1 MNIRIIVVA
10 ASMFALSGCFSSA
23 FQIANIGRNTL
34 GILDNIITMNP
45 SRPSGAAAGDAA
57 LEQHMKKMS
66 KKVASMTEEELKG
79 SMKHDTKEDLC
90 LVFKKPR
97 GQSERLKR
105 GISEVVKARGPNYC
119 TNDWWPGYTIKE
131 YQGGWKVFNKNK
143 EIGDYKTLPEAQR
156 CRRLHASPSI
166 SSERFLELCGLK
178 E

>member
-23 FQIANIGRNTL
+23 FQIASTGKNTL
-34 GILDNIITMNP
+34 EILHNIITKNP

-57 LEQHMKKMS
+57 LEQHMEKIS
-66 KKVASMTEEELKG
+66 KKVASMTEEEVKG
-79 SMKHDTKEDLC
+79 SMKTTRKEDLC

-105 GISEVVKARGPNYC
+105 GISEVVKARGPDYC
-119 TNDWWPGYTIKE
+119 IEDYTIKE

-143 EIGDYKTLPEAQR
+143 EIGGYKTLPEAQR
-156 CRRLHASPSI
+156 CRGDSHI
-166 SSERFLELCGLK
+166 S
-178 E
+178 